1 MYNPNEA
8 HSPNCFF
15 AFYPDHAPD
24 LPVLIDY
31 PDARWWRIHS
41 STVDRDDIPE
51 ELVLNVANDSL
62 CMAAL
67 RAGAHI
73 WAKESA

>member
-1 MYNPNEA
+1 MHNTYEA

-15 AFYPDHAPD
+15 AFYPEYAPV
-24 LPVLIDY
+24 LPDLIDY
-31 PDARWWRIHS
+31 PDGRWRRIHS

-51 ELVLNVANDSL
+51 DLILNVANDGL

-73 WAKESA
+73 WAKESV

>member
-1 MYNPNEA
+1 MNNPNKSQKA
-8 HSPNCFF
+8 NCYF
-15 AFYPDHAPD
+15 AFYPNFAPV

-31 PDARWWRIHS
+31 PDGRWWRIHG

-51 ELVLNVANDSL
+51 ELILNVANDIL

-73 WAKESA
+73 WAKEGA